1 MAFIRIRTIKGRQY
15 RYLEERYREGKKVR
29 SRSRCLGAIGA
40 AISGVVESF
49 KSEETYNIEKWL
61 PELNAK
67 MEAAKARQ
75 LAAEAGL
82 TLKFGFRKGT
92 DTPVP
97 IEKVP
102 AQTALPTP
110 AEPPATPETDD
121 TAAAE

>member
-40 AISGVVESF
+40 ALSGVIESF
-49 KSEETYNIEKWL
+49 KREETYNIEKWL
-61 PELNAK
+61 PEHNAK
-67 MEAAKARQ
+67 IDAAKARQ
-75 LAAEAGL
+75 LATEAEL
-82 TLKFGFRKGT
+82 TLKFGFRKGS

-102 AQTALPTP
+102 AQEVLSPASELP
-110 AEPPATPETDD
+110 AAPESDGT
-121 TAAAE
+121 E